1 MRDSYGMW
9 ARSSMKTRRHKQAED
24 MQANSII
31 GVLFSLYSISTTSGA
46 AQESLV
52 EPARRMEG
60 KAEAV
65 VELHVPRM
73 TVPEM
78 MAASRLILRG
88 RIASATPRLSE
99 AQGTVYT
106 EYTVEPVEILKLPSA
121 LVTASKPGIAPPIV
135 FIQIG
140 GELEVDG
147 LRLRTTT
154 NTVDPEN
161 PISLVS
167 EYWLF
172 LGPAA
177 SSPSTT
183 TRVGSRA
190 YQLTNS
196 YSIFPIVG
204 GHLTTPTRA
213 IANSRPLPTDDPEEF
228 GNLIRAEMKKA
239 KQ

>member
-1 MRDSYGMW
+1 
-9 ARSSMKTRRHKQAED
+9 MKTRHHRQAED
-24 MQANSII
+24 RRYMQANSII
-31 GVLFSLYSISTTSGA
+31 VVLFSLYSISTTSGT

-52 EPARRMEG
+52 EQARRLGG

-73 TVPEM
+73 TLPEM
-78 MAASRLILRG
+78 VGASSLILRG
-88 RIASATPRLSE
+88 RIAAATPRLSE
-99 AQGTVYT
+99 DESVVYT

-121 LVTASKPGIAPPIV
+121 LVTASKPGIAPPII

-147 LRLRTTT
+147 LQLRTTS
-154 NTVDPEN
+154 NAVDPEN
-161 PISLVS
+161 PVSLGN

-172 LGPAA
+172 LGPATP
-177 SSPSTT
+177 SPSTT
-183 TRVGSRA
+183 TRVSSRA

-213 IANSRPLPTDDPEEF
+213 IAKSRPLPTDDPGEF
-228 GNLIRAEMKKA
+228 RNLIRTEMKKA